1 MEMVPAGD
9 EGPNSPFNTAI
20 DLDNQPNRSI
30 GFILAEGNA
39 VVWRHGD
46 ITSVNEWRPD
56 IDVLVALV
64 HRRNDGVVGNL
75 LVVVGGVYFH
85 FLVVN
90 ADSGIRVSRVD
101 GDLNAGGDDA
111 GGRDVEA
118 EYDGVL
124 EGKMRFFGLENGPN

>member
-1 MEMVPAGD
+1 MVLVGD
-9 EGPNSPFNTAI
+9 EGPNSPFNTSI
-20 DLDNQPNRSI
+20 DLDDQLNGSV
-30 GFILAEGNA
+30 GFVQAEGNA
-39 VVWRHGD
+39 IVWCHGYT
-46 ITSVNEWRPD
+46 ISINERRPD
-56 IDVLVALV
+56 VEVLVSLV
-64 HRRNDGVVGNL
+64 YRWNGSVVGDL
-75 LVVVGGVYFH
+75 QVVVGGVDVH